1 MTGAFLL
8 CLAINVYFNSD
19 GFRTR
24 FVHKNTIRTDEKLI
38 TLKSAKETD
47 IFEIMD
53 IFFEYLQVKI
63 NFFVQI
69 MTKRNNIQITDQASY
84 EAYLKDLFV
93 LATVTQGTLTKSID
107 EILLDKALS
116 YGRAVDEAKS
126 DVKRILN
133 VRDAVSL
140 LLKKAAETQYM
151 DG

>member
-1 MTGAFLL
+1 M
-8 CLAINVYFNSD
+8 
-19 GFRTR
+19 
-24 FVHKNTIRTDEKLI
+24 
-38 TLKSAKETD
+38 KSK
-47 IFEIMD
+47 
-53 IFFEYLQVKI
+53 
-63 NFFVQI
+63 
-69 MTKRNNIQITDQASY
+69 ITDQASY

-93 LATVTQGTLTKSID
+93 LATVTQGTPTKSID